1 MEERILLNKDSKP
14 IDKTLKSAFEDV
26 YTYYKT
32 LMDISDSFSKKW
44 TFSKTSGWML
54 KVYDKKKALFYLIPI
69 KNEFI
74 ISLTI
79 REKERKAFLKD
90 NELEKIHDMIKSAK
104 KYSEGFVLRFN
115 VKDYQDFEMPE
126 LLIKKLISIRT

>member
-1 MEERILLNKDSKP
+1 MEERIFLNKDSKP
-14 IDKTLKSAFEDV
+14 IEQTLKSAFEDV
-26 YTYYKT
+26 YTYYET
-32 LMDISDSFSKKW
+32 LINISDSFSKKW
-44 TFSKTSGWML
+44 NFSKTSGWML

-79 REKERKAFLKD
+79 RGKERKAFLKD

-104 KYSEGFVLRFN
+104 KIFRRICA
-115 VKDYQDFEMPE
+115 P
-126 LLIKKLISIRT
+126 I